1 MPVSILDYCANPDID
16 EMYIQL
22 KAAIIQ
28 PICPEMIDVTKD
40 KHGRSAGL
48 RRVHLSEDRLG
59 RSRDILLLVQ
69 SWICN
74 FLYPSIS

>member
-16 EMYIQL
+16 EMYIKL

-28 PICPEMIDVTKD
+28 PICHEMIDVTKD

-48 RRVHLSEDRLG
+48 RRVHLRLTL
-59 RSRDILLLVQ
+59 SV
-69 SWICN
+69 
-74 FLYPSIS
+74 